1 MKILSICKNC
11 NRWAKDVSTARAE
24 EEGHEKQFWPAWIS
38 EALHLVRFHRPGFWL
53 TFLATSKGTVVLWTP
68 FSPQETAYSPSS
80 FSKLKSC
87 IPACLKTKSPSRGI
101 EISGLAIIRVTGIPL
116 VIAAADIATDSNLL
130 FDMSYLWNDLF
141 FDNYGDSGDNV
152 T

>member
-1 MKILSICKNC
+1 MRNSFDPRGSRRLSILC
-11 NRWAKDVSTARAE
+11 DFIGQV
-24 EEGHEKQFWPAWIS
+24 F
-38 EALHLVRFHRPGFWL
+38 GF
-53 TFLATSKGTVVLWTP
+53 FLATSKGTVVLWTP
-68 FSPQETAYSPSS
+68 FFPQETAYSPSS

-101 EISGLAIIRVTGIPL
+101 EISGLAIIRVIGIPL
-116 VIAAADIATDSNLL
+116 VVAAADIATDSNLL

>member
-1 MKILSICKNC
+1 MDAI
-11 NRWAKDVSTARAE
+11 
-24 EEGHEKQFWPAWIS
+24 F
-38 EALHLVRFHRPGFWL
+38 
-53 TFLATSKGTVVLWTP
+53 
-68 FSPQETAYSPSS
+68 PQETSYSPSC

-101 EISGLAIIRVTGIPL
+101 EISGLAIIRVIGIPL

-130 FDMSYLWNDLF
+130 FDMSYLSINLF
-141 FDNYGDSGDNV
+141 LDNYGDSGDNV